1 MHSIALLLRKK
12 FETSKFIYFIDRI
25 NRILKLKYNYKIESR
40 KTRHASSFFVAS
52 FFVLSSEE
60 RKNQKK
66 KQKIRKT
73 IKTLIL

>member
-52 FFVLSSEE
+52 FVLSSEE

-73 IKTLIL
+73 LIL